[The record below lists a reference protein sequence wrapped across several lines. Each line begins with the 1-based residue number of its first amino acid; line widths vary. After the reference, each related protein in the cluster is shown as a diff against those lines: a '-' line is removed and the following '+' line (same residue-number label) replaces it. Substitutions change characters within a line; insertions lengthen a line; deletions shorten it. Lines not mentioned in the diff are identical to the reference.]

1 MEKFSSFR
9 DPGTGIQPFLAPVP
23 PQERDLFVTIST
35 PIRAVVA
42 VTRTVVIIVLISIH
56 FVLVHVIGFICRPVP
71 PLQDV
76 ISWLGTVLLARL
88 ALYVIGFW
96 SVSTELI
103 VRKRGSASCSNKW
116 NPRAGDLIVSN
127 WSSWIEV
134 LWLAYKYNP
143 LFVLPVANAPAASSA
158 RDASSISY
166 TPGRKTGTG
175 SAAISSFDRVL
186 SSPEVIRGFRQVSLL
201 EIISSTGK
209 TPLAPSSVHL
219 RSLDDI
225 RRSARRPVVVFPE
238 CTTSNGRGL
247 LRFADVFNG
256 ASVPTKGYNM
266 FLMCVRYD
274 PPTVSQPSLS
284 HSVPAATLNP
294 LRHLL
299 QICTSLSP
307 QSISIRQLPLSESPS
322 SQLFIVNEVVPEPRS
337 DVLAEVCAVLIA
349 RMGKM
354 KRVGFGWED
363 KYAFLDFYHGR
374 R

>member
-9 DPGTGIQPFLAPVP
+9 DPGTGIQPFLVPVP
-23 PQERDLFVTIST
+23 PQERDLFVTILT

-42 VTRTVVIIVLISIH
+42 IIRTAVIIVLISIH
-56 FVLVHVIGFICRPVP
+56 FVLVHVLGFICRPVP
-71 PLQDV
+71 PLQNV
-76 ISWLGTVLLARL
+76 FSWLGTALLARL

-96 SVSTELI
+96 SVPTELM
-103 VRKRGSASCSNKW
+103 VRKRGKISENKW

-134 LWLAYKYNP
+134 LWLAYRYNP
-143 LFVLPVANAPAASSA
+143 LFVLPVANAPGSSSA

-186 SSPEVIRGFRQVSLL
+186 SPPEIIRGFRQVSLL
-201 EIISSTGK
+201 EIISSTGN
-209 TPLAPSSVHL
+209 TPSAPSSVPL

-225 RRSARRPVVVFPE
+225 RRSARSPVVVFPE

-256 ASVPTKGYNM
+256 ASVPTKGYNI

-274 PPTVSQPSLS
+274 PPTPSQPSLS
-284 HSVPAATLNP
+284 HSVPGTTLNP
-294 LRHLL
+294 LRHLF
-299 QICTSLSP
+299 QICTSLSS

-337 DVLAEVCAVLIA
+337 DMLAEVCAVLIA

-363 KYAFLDFYHGR
+363 KYAFLDFYRKR

>member
-23 PQERDLFVTIST
+23 PQERDLFVTILT

-88 ALYVIGFW
+88 ALYVMGFW

-103 VRKRGSASCSNKW
+103 VRKRGKIPENKW

-143 LFVLPVANAPAASSA
+143 LFVLPVANAPTASSP

-186 SSPEVIRGFRQVSLL
+186 SSPEVIHGFRQVSLL

-209 TPLAPSSVHL
+209 TPSAPSSVHL

-274 PPTVSQPSLS
+274 PPTASQPSLS

-363 KYAFLDFYHGR
+363 KYAFLDFYRGR

>member
-23 PQERDLFVTIST
+23 PQERDLFITILI
-35 PIRAVVA
+35 PIKAVVA
-42 VTRTVVIIVLISIH
+42 VTRTAVIIVLISIH

-76 ISWLGTVLLARL
+76 ISWLGTALLARL

-96 SVSTELI
+96 SMPTELI
-103 VRKRGSASCSNKW
+103 ARKRGKIPENKW

-134 LWLAYKYNP
+134 LWLAYQYNP
-143 LFVLPVANAPAASSA
+143 LFVLPVANTPTASSA

-175 SAAISSFDRVL
+175 SAAVSSFDRVL

-201 EIISSTGK
+201 EIISSTGN
-209 TPLAPSSVHL
+209 TPSAPSSVPL

-225 RRSARRPVVVFPE
+225 RRSARSPVVVFPE

-256 ASVPTKGYNM
+256 ASVPTKGYNL

-274 PPTVSQPSLS
+274 PPTSSQPSLS
-284 HSVPAATLNP
+284 HSVPGTTLNP
-294 LRHLL
+294 LPHMF

-322 SQLFIVNEVVPEPRS
+322 SQLFMVNEVVPEPRS

-354 KRVGFGWED
+354 KRVGLGWED
-363 KYAFLDFYHGR
+363 KYAFLDFYRGR
-374 R
+374 RR

>member
-9 DPGTGIQPFLAPVP
+9 VISSTPFLVPVP
-23 PQERDLFVTIST
+23 PQERDLFITILI

-42 VTRTVVIIVLISIH
+42 VTRIAVIVVLISIH
-56 FVLVHVIGFICRPVP
+56 FVLVHVIGFICRPIP

-76 ISWLGTVLLARL
+76 ISWLGTVMLARL

-96 SVSTELI
+96 SMPTELI
-103 VRKRGSASCSNKW
+103 ARKRGKILDNKW

-134 LWLAYKYNP
+134 LWLAYQYNP
-143 LFVLPVANAPAASSA
+143 LFVLPVANTPTASSA

-175 SAAISSFDRVL
+175 SAAISSFDRV
-186 SSPEVIRGFRQVSLL
+186 SLL
-201 EIISSTGK
+201 EIISSTGN
-209 TPLAPSSVHL
+209 TPSAPSSVPS

-225 RRSARRPVVVFPE
+225 RHSARSPVVVFPE

-256 ASVPTKGYNM
+256 ASVPTKGYSL
-266 FLMCVRYD
+266 FLMCVRCYI
-274 PPTVSQPSLS
+274 
-284 HSVPAATLNP
+284 NP
-294 LRHLL
+294 LRHLF

-322 SQLFIVNEVVPEPRS
+322 SQLFMVNEVVPEPRS

-349 RMGKM
+349 RMGKI

-363 KYAFLDFYHGR
+363 KYAFLEFYRGR
-374 R
+374 RR

>member
-9 DPGTGIQPFLAPVP
+9 DPGTGIQPFLAPVATTGTAIVA
-23 PQERDLFVTIST
+23 L
-35 PIRAVVA
+35 IRTA
-42 VTRTVVIIVLISIH
+42 VIIVLISIH
-56 FVLVHVIGFICRPVP
+56 FVFVHVIGFLCRPVP

-76 ISWLGTVLLARL
+76 ISWLGTALLARL

-96 SVSTELI
+96 SVPTELI
-103 VRKRGSASCSNKW
+103 VRKRGKTPEIKW

-134 LWLAYKYNP
+134 LWLAYQYNP

-158 RDASSISY
+158 RDASAISY

-186 SSPEVIRGFRQVSLL
+186 SSPEAIRGFRQVSLL
-201 EIISSTGK
+201 EIISSTGN
-209 TPLAPSSVHL
+209 TPSALSSAPL

-247 LRFADVFNG
+247 LRFADVFDG
-256 ASVPTKGYNM
+256 ASVPTKGYNI
-266 FLMCVRYD
+266 FLMYTI
-274 PPTVSQPSLS
+274 PPTPSQPSLS
-284 HSVPAATLNP
+284 HSVPDTILNP
-294 LRHLL
+294 LRHLF
-299 QICTSLSP
+299 QICTCLSP

-322 SQLFIVNEVVPEPRS
+322 SQLF
-337 DVLAEVCAVLIA
+337 IA

-363 KYAFLDFYHGR
+363 KYAFLDFYRGR